1 MPARVL
7 VFCKQ
12 AVAPFDA
19 EAMRSE
25 LDDADLYTLAEVH
38 DLPGGEE
45 AAVDAMWEVLKIE
58 ATARTAEI
66 HWHREQ
72 RPIQISHD
80 TDVAAEVA
88 ETLENLPKSRTRN
101 AKRVRDHLA
110 KTVSIVA
117 FEMGIIGSNDLAA
130 TISEVLAFWFAER
143 ADGLVWFYHREFAS
157 PDDRGETLW
166 TTGS

>member
-1 MPARVL
+1 MPARVI
-7 VFCKQ
+7 VFCKKP
-12 AVAPFDA
+12 VGPFEP

-25 LDDADLYTLAEVH
+25 LSDADLYTLAEVH

-58 ATARTAEI
+58 TTTTTAEI

-72 RPIQISHD
+72 RLIQVSHD

-88 ETLENLPKSRTRN
+88 ETLENLPKSRTTN
-101 AKRVRDHLA
+101 AKRVREHLA

-117 FEMGIIGSNDLAA
+117 FEMGI
-130 TISEVLAFWFAER
+130 
-143 ADGLVWFYHREFAS
+143 
-157 PDDRGETLW
+157 
-166 TTGS
+166 TG